1 MMKRYMILLS
11 ALLLNA
17 CSSMNP
23 LDLLA
28 DEESAVQPA
37 ELVEVSNQVAV
48 TTLWS
53 TTVGGGAG
61 EQQIKLSPLVMGGQL
76 YVAGHNGVIKALNA
90 ASGRAVWSIDS
101 GLEISGGIGG
111 GENLLLVGTANAEVI
126 AFDTANGSER
136 WRTRVSSEV
145 LSTPQVGHGK
155 VVVHTIDGK
164 VVGLNAA
171 DGSQAWIYDRTIPV
185 LTLYGSS
192 SPVISGDNVICG
204 FSSGKLAALDL
215 ASGNLQWEISV
226 TAPSGRSEL
235 ERMVDIDGDP
245 LVRDGVI
252 YVTTY
257 QGEMAAISESNGSVL
272 WRRKLSSYTSLGA
285 DADYLYVSDAE
296 GHVWAIAPRN
306 GSALWRNKKMQA
318 RGLSAPA
325 VVSDYVVVGDFEG
338 YLHWLTRSN
347 GRIVARTRV
356 GKAPINTPPVVV
368 DNVAY
373 VYGNGG
379 VLSALAVR

>member
-11 ALLLNA
+11 ALLLNG

-23 LDLLA
+23 LDMFA

-37 ELVEVSNQVAV
+37 ELVEVENQVAV

-53 TTVGGGAG
+53 TTVGEGAG
-61 EQQIKLSPLVMGGQL
+61 EQQVTLSPLVMGGQL
-76 YVAGHNGVIKALNA
+76 YVADHNGMLKALNA
-90 ASGRAVWSIDS
+90 ASGQTLWSIDS
-101 GLEISGGIGG
+101 GLEISGGVGG
-111 GENLLLVGTANAEVI
+111 GEQLVLVGTSNAEVV
-126 AFDTANGSER
+126 AFDAANGSER

-145 LSTPQVGHGK
+145 LSSPQVGQGK

-164 VVGLNAA
+164 VVGLNAS

-245 LVRDGVI
+245 LVRDGVV

-257 QGEMAAISESNGSVL
+257 QGEMAAVSESSGSVL
-272 WRRKLSSYTSLGA
+272 WRRKLSSYVALSA
-285 DADYLYVSDAE
+285 DTEHLYVSDAE
-296 GHVWAIAPRN
+296 GYVWAIVPRN
-306 GSALWRNKKMQA
+306 GSALWRNKKMEA
-318 RGLSAPA
+318 RRLSGPV
-325 VVSDYVVVGDFEG
+325 VVSNYIVVGDFEG
-338 YLHWLTRSN
+338 YLHWLSPSN
-347 GRIVARTRV
+347 GSIVARTRV
-356 GKAPINTPPVVV
+356 GKAPISTPPVVV

-379 VLSALAVR
+379 ELSALAIR